1 VVSADAD
8 LRIKLPVFEGPLD
21 LLLFLIRKNEL
32 DIYDI
37 PIATVTRQ
45 YIEVLRSMQQLDLEI
60 AGEFFVMAASLM
72 EIKSRMLLPR
82 GQAAVGEGEDDDPL
96 DPRWELVHQLLQYK
110 KFKEAAAKLDELA
123 AFQRDMLARHV
134 VEVAATEN
142 ERPLKPVDRIE
153 LWNAFNLVLRRLAEK
168 LVVGEIKGEEV
179 TVSDKM
185 EELLELTRTRKKF
198 LFTDLF
204 EGKTVTVRLLV
215 ATFIAVLELT
225 RLKKLR
231 VRQDEAYADIHVEA
245 VEDTVNADGT
255 LAEGQLNFSPAAP
268 DHTLPAAAAAAS
280 APVPDDEPAPRPEQ
294 PPLVLTADGYATIPT
309 VLGAAPAAEP
319 TEPPQITDHAEHA
332 AAAAD
337 DPAIPADAPE
347 PIATLAPAEPA
358 PEEGSPRFTDYS
370 AGDSSVASAAASATE
385 PVVPQPSD
393 QPAETVASAAPSPD
407 DPSPSVAAASAPTEP
422 AADDVPRNDDLA
434 PLAPETSPVDETPPE
449 PSAPPS
455 GDAPDPAEQ
464 KPAENPLDTQP
475 PRNTLNP

>member
-1 VVSADAD
+1 VFPLAGAAPPPSIDGRTVIPDAD

-45 YIEVLRSMQQLDLEI
+45 YIEVLRSMRDLDLDV

-82 GQAAVGEGEDDDPL
+82 GQAAVDDSADEDPL

-123 AFQRDMLARHV
+123 AFQRDLLPRQV
-134 VEVAATEN
+134 LEVAVTES

-185 EELLELTRTRKKF
+185 EELLRLIQTRRAF
-198 LFTDLF
+198 LFTELF
-204 EGKTVTVRLLV
+204 DGRPVTVRVLV

-225 RLKKLR
+225 RLSKLR

-245 VEDTVNADGT
+245 VDDP
-255 LAEGQLNFSPAAP
+255 AELPGLLSPPAPEPVPAAP
-268 DHTLPAAAAAAS
+268 AS
-280 APVPDDEPAPRPEQ
+280 ADVEM
-294 PPLVLTADGYATIPT
+294 PL
-309 VLGAAPAAEP
+309 
-319 TEPPQITDHAEHA
+319 
-332 AAAAD
+332 
-337 DPAIPADAPE
+337 
-347 PIATLAPAEPA
+347 
-358 PEEGSPRFTDYS
+358 
-370 AGDSSVASAAASATE
+370 
-385 PVVPQPSD
+385 
-393 QPAETVASAAPSPD
+393 
-407 DPSPSVAAASAPTEP
+407 
-422 AADDVPRNDDLA
+422 
-434 PLAPETSPVDETPPE
+434 ETPPE
-449 PSAPPS
+449 ESTV
-455 GDAPDPAEQ
+455 
-464 KPAENPLDTQP
+464 NP
-475 PRNTLNP
+475 